1 MKDSEIKVGQTVY
14 FYLQGLKIPAGY
26 TKLDDNLYFSPIVE
40 KQIEF
45 QDADLNMA
53 FLTEDEAILNYYFTE
68 REGILTDIKNLNLG
82 ILDNKEKLKELD
94 EQFFKLSRK
103 YPEYLI

>member
-26 TKLDDNLYFSPIVE
+26 TKLDDNLYQGPFSGSKV
-40 KQIEF
+40 EF